1 MGAYARHR
9 SLLSLTLL
17 AFLVSILLPFA
28 AVYNPSAAQASESSL
43 FGDRILICT
52 IDGFKWVS
60 LDDVGTEQEDHGD
73 SNQKEF
79 ECALCYVSAHATKD
93 FLASVHDVFGY
104 TPSKQQTLRF
114 DIAGYMVEDRSGAYF
129 YQSRA
134 PPVSA

>member
-1 MGAYARHR
+1 MGVSAQKR

-28 AVYNPSAAQASESSL
+28 AVYNPSAAEAAQSSV

-60 LDDVGTEQEDHGD
+60 LDELDGEQQGHDRSD
-73 SNQKEF
+73 QQAY
-79 ECALCYVSAHATKD
+79 ECALCYISAYATKD
-93 FLASVHDVFGY
+93 FIASAYEVVEHTSSHGQ
-104 TPSKQQTLRF
+104 KLRF
-114 DIAGYMVEDRSGAYF
+114 GLSGYIGQDRSALSA

-134 PPVSA
+134 PPLSA

>member
-1 MGAYARHR
+1 MGVSAQKR

-28 AVYNPSAAQASESSL
+28 AVYNPSAAEAAQSSV

-60 LDDVGTEQEDHGD
+60 LDELDGEQEGHDRSD
-73 SNQKEF
+73 QRAF
-79 ECALCYVSAHATKD
+79 ECALCYISAYVTKD
-93 FLASVHDVFGY
+93 FMASAYEVVE
-104 TPSKQQTLRF
+104 QTSSSEQKLRF
-114 DIAGYMVEDRSGAYF
+114 GFFRYARKGRSAAYA

-134 PPVSA
+134 PPISA